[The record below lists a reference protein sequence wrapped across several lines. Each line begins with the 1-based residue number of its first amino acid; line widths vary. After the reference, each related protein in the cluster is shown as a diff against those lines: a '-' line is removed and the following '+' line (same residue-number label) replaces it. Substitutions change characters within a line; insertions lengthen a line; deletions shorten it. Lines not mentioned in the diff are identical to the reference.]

1 METKQIERS
10 VFLFLDTREFLPLL
24 TCLSKQI
31 GYSKEEILTLAKN
44 PKKQSIIDNKTQPY
58 CNFKKKKKKKKER
71 QTVFCNW
78 SWLMEIKK
86 KVLTNEQFL
95 PLTLNLNTYR

>member
-1 METKQIERS
+1 METKQIERL

-58 CNFKKKKKKKKER
+58 CNFKKKKKKRKKD
-71 QTVFCNW
+71 
-78 SWLMEIKK
+78 K
-86 KVLTNEQFL
+86 QFSVTDHGL
-95 PLTLNLNTYR
+95 WR

>member
-58 CNFKKKKKKKKER
+58 CNFFKKGKKRKKDK
-71 QTVFCNW
+71 
-78 SWLMEIKK
+78 
-86 KVLTNEQFL
+86 QFSVTDHGL
-95 PLTLNLNTYR
+95 WR

>member
-44 PKKQSIIDNKTQPY
+44 PKKTIYYWQ
-58 CNFKKKKKKKKER
+58 
-71 QTVFCNW
+71 
-78 SWLMEIKK
+78 
-86 KVLTNEQFL
+86 
-95 PLTLNLNTYR
+95 

>member
-58 CNFKKKKKKKKER
+58 CNFKKKEKKKKER

-86 KVLTNEQFL
+86 KGVDKWAISPFNSKS
-95 PLTLNLNTYR
+95 